1 MRNSAIEEIRNL
13 LAARERLYK
22 RADVTIDT
30 SSKNV
35 RQSLAELRKK
45 AIS

>member
-13 LAARERLYK
+13 LAARERLYN
-22 RADVTIDT
+22 RAGVTIDT